1 MSVAIA
7 LLTKASAHK
16 TGAQSP
22 LAPDAALAGTD
33 FASLLLGQLAA
44 STDLQKDSHLLPSQ
58 DSERLTAS
66 DEPTKDAASPEDAS
80 MLLATL
86 GLATSEQA
94 RQIEMMQTS
103 SVSVTQELG
112 MAPAAMTG
120 SALNLMPSTN
130 TAASSSRS
138 SLPDSATNGGKAAII
153 AGTDVARTKTEA
165 QLPQAIGNDAKI
177 PVALAN
183 DITATHTQT
192 VDPALLRLATNASGG
207 ATGNTIG
214 SSSGSARPPTFG
226 QTTLV
231 ESLVPKVA
239 ITDITAANTT
249 ALGKTAPTEPA
260 LPKVAITEIGAAN
273 TAALGKTTPAEPAL
287 PKVAITEIGA
297 ANTAAL
303 GKTAP
308 TEPALPK
315 VAVTDVTAANTTDL
329 SKTAPTEP
337 ALPKVAITE
346 IGAANTAALG
356 NTILTEPAA
365 PAISAVNTILTE
377 PAAPAISAVNTTFLG
392 KTGAVEPVPPKAV
405 IAEVRTFLGK
415 IAPAESMPPLISLT
429 ESTPTEIT
437 VSDLPVT
444 EIPTSNGQGVV
455 ANPAHGLGGSSSQSR
470 LEVAT
475 PLRDP
480 AWANDFSQKIVWLAS
495 NDKQSAQIT
504 LNPPDMGPIE
514 ISLNLS
520 KDGANAFFVSTNA
533 EVRETIE
540 AALPRLKEMLADV
553 GIQLGQSN
561 VGSESSRQQMENQE
575 ARQGSP
581 RLRADNAI
589 LGADLPGTLPGQA
602 VTAQGINGLVN
613 TFA

>member
-165 QLPQAIGNDAKI
+165 QLPQAIGSDAKI

-249 ALGKTAPTEPA
+249 ALGKTAPT
-260 LPKVAITEIGAAN
+260 
-273 TAALGKTTPAEPAL
+273 EPAL

-405 IAEVRTFLGK
+405 IAEVRTSLGK
-415 IAPAESMPPLISLT
+415 IAPAESMPPLISLN
-429 ESTPTEIT
+429 ESTPTEIM

-455 ANPAHGLGGSSSQSR
+455 ANPAHGSGGSSSQSR

>member
-1 MSVAIA
+1 
-7 LLTKASAHK
+7 
-16 TGAQSP
+16 
-22 LAPDAALAGTD
+22 
-33 FASLLLGQLAA
+33 LAA
-44 STDLQKDSHLLPSQ
+44 NSNLLKDSRLLPSQ

-249 ALGKTAPTEPA
+249 ALGKTTPTQ
-260 LPKVAITEIGAAN
+260 
-273 TAALGKTTPAEPAL
+273 
-287 PKVAITEIGA
+287 
-297 ANTAAL
+297 
-303 GKTAP
+303 
-308 TEPALPK
+308 
-315 VAVTDVTAANTTDL
+315 
-329 SKTAPTEP
+329 P

>member
-44 STDLQKDSHLLPSQ
+44 NTDLHKDSHLLPSQ

-112 MAPAAMTG
+112 IEPAALTG
-120 SALNLMPSTN
+120 STLNLMPSTN

-192 VDPALLRLATNASGG
+192 VDPALLRLATNASGS

-214 SSSGSARPPTFG
+214 NTIGSARPPTFG

-239 ITDITAANTT
+239 VTDITAANTT
-249 ALGKTAPTEPA
+249 ALGKTT
-260 LPKVAITEIGAAN
+260 
-273 TAALGKTTPAEPAL
+273 
-287 PKVAITEIGA
+287 
-297 ANTAAL
+297 
-303 GKTAP
+303 
-308 TEPALPK
+308 
-315 VAVTDVTAANTTDL
+315 
-329 SKTAPTEP
+329 PTEP

-365 PAISAVNTILTE
+365 PAISAVNT
-377 PAAPAISAVNTTFLG
+377 TFLG

-405 IAEVRTFLGK
+405 IAEVSGANTTSLGK

-455 ANPAHGLGGSSSQSR
+455 ANPAHGSGGSSSQSR